1 MNYKNSL
8 DEKERLMLKNSRVCI
23 VGCGGLGGYI
33 AELLIRL
40 GVGKIIAVDGD
51 KFDES
56 NLNRQIL
63 CTLDTIGK
71 SKAEAVAQRAA
82 LIDYSV
88 EVTAVTE
95 FLNADN
101 AEDILK
107 DCDLVLDALD
117 SIEARRTLHEACRKL
132 EIPMVFGAIGPWHI
146 QYGVVMPSSEM
157 FSNIASSPDYHG
169 ETMLSFVPAFCA
181 SCQVNEAV
189 KLLTGNKSELMGKVC
204 DVDLMTNE
212 QIIFEI

>member
-8 DEKERLMLKNSRVCI
+8 DEKERLMLKSSRVCI

-51 KFDES
+51 RFDES
-56 NLNRQIL
+56 NLNRQLL
-63 CTLDTIGK
+63 CTHDTVGK
-71 SKAEAVAQRAA
+71 SKAVAVAERAA
-82 LIDYSV
+82 LINPEL
-88 EVTAVTE
+88 EVAAVTE
-95 FLNADN
+95 FLDADN
-101 AEDILK
+101 AVEILK

-117 SIEARRTLHEACRKL
+117 SIEARRTLHEACKTL
-132 EIPMVFGAIGPWHI
+132 GISMVFGAIGPWHI
-146 QYGVVMPSSEM
+146 QYGVVLPESKL
-157 FSNIASSPDYHG
+157 FSNIVSSPEYHG
-169 ETMLSFVPAFCA
+169 ETMLSFVPASCA
-181 SCQVNEAV
+181 SLQVSEAV

-204 DVDLMTNE
+204 DIDLMTNE